1 VEEEREKRE
10 VNSGGARGSGM
21 GGGSLESAKA
31 AASRVVEPTSR
42 LSTAMHLKPP
52 QAKLSPRFAL
62 NSDSPP
68 VPCAFT
74 SIILP
79 GVRANAN
86 ATTHIIIR
94 ARNDDR

>member
-1 VEEEREKRE
+1 
-10 VNSGGARGSGM
+10 
-21 GGGSLESAKA
+21 
-31 AASRVVEPTSR
+31 
-42 LSTAMHLKPP
+42 LKPP

>member
-1 VEEEREKRE
+1 MKWRRKGRSEKCI
-10 VNSGGARGSGM
+10 
-21 GGGSLESAKA
+21 A
-31 AASRVVEPTSR
+31 AGTASSRVVEPTSR

-86 ATTHIIIR
+86 ATTHIINR
-94 ARNDDR
+94 ARNHTGKVE